1 MIPRSAEFRVRR
13 TVGFPRQCRACTPNR
28 GDDAMTD
35 WTKLAG
41 DLERLLKLRSHV
53 FGMKLFESRAEMEAI
68 PRIRRP
74 QAVHTLDQVVAQ
86 ASRLGWTVGITSD
99 DLVGAQCRAVVGL
112 GGAKTPEWQSGKH
125 MTGVWFSTLEDA
137 SAHQGAMHCVPD
149 GQYDALAVGPLA
161 AGKL

>member
-1 MIPRSAEFRVRR
+1 MISVIPRSAEFRVRR

-74 QAVHTLDQVVAQ
+74 QSVHTLDQVVGQ
-86 ASRLGWTVGITSD
+86 ASRLGWTVGITAD

-112 GGAKTPEWQSGKH
+112 GSAKTEEWQSGKH
-125 MTGVWFSTLEDA
+125 MKGVWFSTLEDA
-137 SAHQGAMHCVPD
+137 SAHQSAMHCVPD
-149 GQYDALAVGPLA
+149 GKYQALAV
-161 AGKL
+161 